1 MSKVILECESLIYK
15 YKLDKEAIIEQLKK
29 IKIERDKD
37 FITAYNK
44 DFRYVL
50 IGEINLKDNSIVL
63 INIEKAIAYEE
74 VDNSDILGMVS
85 K

>member
-1 MSKVILECESLIYK
+1 MSRVLIECERLIDK

-29 IKIERDKD
+29 IKVERDKD

-50 IGEINLKDNSIVL
+50 IGEINLKDISIVL
-63 INIEKAIAYEE
+63 TNIEKAIAYEE

>member
-29 IKIERDKD
+29 IKVERDKD

-63 INIEKAIAYEE
+63 TNVEKAIAYEE